1 MGRLCLYYRIPPE
14 EDRWVP
20 GDRWV
25 RPVVRR
31 MVRGKPRPG
40 GVDKVFINLRLGLD
54 RLGIAYSVNLPY
66 SKLKS
71 DDRVGVLGRGRH
83 SLAGYDKP
91 NPIVAGIGL
100 MTHPSEWPTLCE
112 DYPVVRYLQHSQWA
126 NDVYKPYFGDRC
138 RVWPVGIDTD
148 RWVPIPREKD
158 IDFLLYDKVHWDRAR
173 QETELLDPLHQLL
186 IERGLSV
193 RKIRYGSYDEAQFR
207 ELLSRSRAMLFVT
220 EHESQGLAYLEGLS
234 CGVPVLAWD
243 PGWLK
248 DPEQLRR
255 GASKV
260 PACSVPYFDAR
271 CGRKFADLEEFEPV
285 LDEFLAS
292 LRSGNLDPRA
302 YVLERLTLERC
313 AREFVEIVA
322 GVY

>member
-1 MGRLCLYYRIPPE
+1 MGRLCLYYSIPPE
-14 EDRWVP
+14 KDRWVP

-31 MVRGKPRPG
+31 LVRGKPRPG
-40 GVDKVFINLRLGLD
+40 GVDKVFINLCLGLD

-66 SKLKS
+66 SELKS

-83 SLAGYDKP
+83 SLAGYDRP

-100 MTHPSEWPTLCE
+100 MTHPGEWPTLCE

-148 RWVPIPREKD
+148 RWVPIPRKKD

-173 QETELLDPLHQLL
+173 QETEFLDPLHQLL
-186 IERGLSV
+186 VERGLSV
-193 RKIRYGSYDEAQFR
+193 QTIRYGSYDEAQFK
-207 ELLSRSRAMLFVT
+207 ELLGRSRAMLFVT
-220 EHESQGLAYLEGLS
+220 EHESQGLAYLECLS
-234 CGVPVLAWD
+234 SGVPVLAWD

-255 GASKV
+255 GASQV

-292 LRSGNLDPRA
+292 LRSGNLDPRG

-322 GVY
+322 GVN